1 MKAARDMH
9 RHDRETHRERCRGDP
24 WPGDFHH
31 HEADDR
37 SHQVPAD
44 ERARLR
50 RRDLRQAHHQDDRCC
65 EWDEQEGMAEPSAR
79 SSIAAMA
86 IAAPVAP
93 ATTATMRRVPGV
105 VSDKAANAAR
115 DFIRVT
121 PKEKG
126 GGPQGAAAR

>member
-65 EWDEQEGMAEPSAR
+65 EWDEQEGDGRAFGQEFHR
-79 SSIAAMA
+79 SDGDRRAGRAGNDRDH
-86 IAAPVAP
+86 APRAWSCFRQSCK
-93 ATTATMRRVPGV
+93 RRSGLH
-105 VSDKAANAAR
+105 SR
-115 DFIRVT
+115 H
-121 PKEKG
+121 PKRKG

>member
-1 MKAARDMH
+1 
-9 RHDRETHRERCRGDP
+9 
-24 WPGDFHH
+24 
-31 HEADDR
+31 
-37 SHQVPAD
+37 
-44 ERARLR
+44 
-50 RRDLRQAHHQDDRCC
+50 
-65 EWDEQEGMAEPSAR
+65 MAEPSAR

-115 DFIRVT
+115 DMRWAAYFIRVT

>member
-1 MKAARDMH
+1 MSARGCAAATCGEPITKTIDVANG
-9 RHDRETHRERCRGDP
+9 TN
-24 WPGDFHH
+24 
-31 HEADDR
+31 
-37 SHQVPAD
+37 
-44 ERARLR
+44 R
-50 RRDLRQAHHQDDRCC
+50 R
-65 EWDEQEGMAEPSAR
+65 GMAEPSAR